1 MLWYRKYLVPADNVL
16 EKIKAKFQKHSVHDF
31 LILLHV
37 CTKRG
42 KYLTNILIIF
52 VVIMLTFTYMSKTKY
67 NVDIDNSMMILC

>member
-16 EKIKAKFQKHSVHDF
+16 EKIKAKFQKHLHDF

-37 CTKRG
+37 CAKRG